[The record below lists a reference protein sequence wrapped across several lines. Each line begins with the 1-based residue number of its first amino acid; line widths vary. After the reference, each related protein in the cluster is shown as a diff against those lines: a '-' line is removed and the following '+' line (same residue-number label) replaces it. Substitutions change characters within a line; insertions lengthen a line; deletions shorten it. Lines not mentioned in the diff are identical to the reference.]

1 MNEEQAVLE
10 FFAQAENLPLGLS
23 VAEQMDKLRE
33 QMNNRLW
40 QDLLLRLDALIK
52 EHKLAWQ
59 VEPTEDKNAP
69 DSLVGLHCTTPVKQT
84 FCLRPMMEQQYLGGV
99 WRIYFGLMWS
109 AAPSPDQLALADV
122 TRLKK
127 SLQKAGFKNNE
138 SFLAWQWTI
147 FHPRRKD
154 FLLRYAQ
161 QPEKL
166 LEDIEEI
173 FKPLL
178 IEHSE
183 SIEQANVALKSAP
196 HSLTASLNQLRDE
209 LIDQGSTE

>member
-69 DSLVGLHCTTPVKQT
+69 DSLVGLHCTTPVKQAVY
-84 FCLRPMMEQQYLGGV
+84 LRPMMEQQYLGGV

-109 AAPSPDQLALADV
+109 AAPSPDQLALAAV

-127 SLQKAGFKNNE
+127 SLQKADFKNNE

-166 LEDIEEI
+166 LEDIEDI

-183 SIEQANVALKSAP
+183 PIEQANVALKSAP
-196 HSLTASLNQLRDE
+196 HSLTASLNQLRNE
-209 LIDQGSTE
+209 LVD